1 MAKSPGLAPVK
12 AMLLMAIELVPEF
25 VKVTGFGPPALPI
38 ATVPQLSEDGET
50 VICAQAA
57 AWRTDAPARQM
68 QASIVRETAEWKG
81 FIETS
86 AEMQ

>member
-1 MAKSPGLAPVK
+1 LVPVKVIVLMAVAPVVVL
-12 AMLLMAIELVPEF
+12 AR
-25 VKVTGFGPPALPI
+25 VTGFGPPALPI

>member
-1 MAKSPGLAPVK
+1 MAMEPVPV
-12 AMLLMAIELVPEF
+12 L

-38 ATVPQLSEDGET
+38 ATEPQLSEDGET
-50 VICAQAA
+50 VTCAQAA
-57 AWRTDAPARQM
+57 AWRADATVRQM
-68 QASIVRETAEWKG
+68 QASIVRETAERKG